1 MTVSVEEMVG
11 FDEEFLFVLDVGL
24 FLDDVCGKRLL
35 LIGSLVSTE
44 SAKHP
49 ALG

>member
-1 MTVSVEEMVG
+1 MEEMVG
-11 FDEEFLFVLDVGL
+11 FDEDVGL